1 MNRGNLNLPVW
12 LQKVAQQA
20 ETKISF
26 LPASVNVKYEPYISF
41 THWGWS
47 EYSKRVGG
55 PPIDRSNC
63 HQLKTID
70 GDNIG
75 SGYLSAM
82 SCKKLKKCINF
93 LIYVSKF
100 KILSPSEKQLS
111 FGFTVNFITLTLP
124 SAQQHSDQF
133 IKRECLETFIS
144 YMKYHHSLWAY
155 VWKAESQDN
164 GNIHFHIV
172 TNIFID
178 HKIIREAWNRI
189 IEKFGYIEAYS
200 SKMIAKFANGFIFDN
215 TQKWINKKT
224 GKEAI
229 APRSV
234 QLQRMKQGSQSGWRN
249 PNSTDVHAIKKVS
262 NLGGYL
268 ATYMGKKDKLKKSC
282 PSHLK
287 QEFAI
292 AEKDVTKMQLLH
304 ETNPEIFKR
313 PITGQLWNSSKNLK
327 ISTISIKVT
336 DDIRVSLSQMCTDIA
351 KPVFSDRFVIVY
363 RFLSGSVE
371 KLTEDI
377 GSLWGAFLSETFPQI
392 VPVDS

>member
-1 MNRGNLNLPVW
+1 
-12 LQKVAQQA
+12 
-20 ETKISF
+20 
-26 LPASVNVKYEPYISF
+26 
-41 THWGWS
+41 
-47 EYSKRVGG
+47 
-55 PPIDRSNC
+55 
-63 HQLKTID
+63 
-70 GDNIG
+70 
-75 SGYLSAM
+75 
-82 SCKKLKKCINF
+82 
-93 LIYVSKF
+93 
-100 KILSPSEKQLS
+100 
-111 FGFTVNFITLTLP
+111 
-124 SAQQHSDQF
+124 
-133 IKRECLETFIS
+133 
-144 YMKYHHSLWAY
+144 MKYHHSLWAY